1 MTKGKDFGTFP
12 ALEKILKRIHLS
24 FHLKLPENE
33 KKKKR
38 NLQRQKN
45 LLPPSL
51 PEGGCFGREAG
62 MGPVRCCPT
71 LIKKYLS
78 LICIRICLC
87 VFDGYLCFC
96 PFVSWAAMRNEDRG
110 CSQLG

>member
-51 PEGGCFGREAG
+51 PEGGEAG
-62 MGPVRCCPT
+62 MGPGASAVLPNSD
-71 LIKKYLS
+71 KK
-78 LICIRICLC
+78 
-87 VFDGYLCFC
+87 V
-96 PFVSWAAMRNEDRG
+96 FVSYLYSHLSVCVRWIFVFLSF
-110 CSQLG
+110 CVLGGDEE